1 MTLIEY
7 IRELFKTCPLLADG
21 RINVDF
27 LDASHGSYSI
37 NTAPSDPI
45 VSRYVNGDTRRQF
58 TFEFASAEWYGAEI
72 RQNLENVGFWEELAD
87 WIETVELPKTYENEE
102 HQVVPILD
110 GKEPQEM
117 QILTSGYAF
126 MTEAD
131 AARYQIECRLI
142 YRQKG

>member
-7 IRELFKTCPLLADG
+7 IRELFKTCPLLADN

-45 VSRYVNGDTRRQF
+45 VQRYVNGDSRRQF

-87 WIETVELPKTYENEE
+87 WIESVPLP
-102 HQVVPILD
+102 PLD
-110 GKEPQEM
+110 EDKEPQEI

-131 AARYQIECRLI
+131 AARYQLECRLL

>member
-7 IRELFKTCPLLADG
+7 IRELFKTCPLLADN

-45 VSRYVNGDTRRQF
+45 VQRYVNGDSRRQY

-87 WIETVELPKTYENEE
+87 WIESVALP
-102 HQVVPILD
+102 PLD
-110 GKEPQEM
+110 EDKEPQEI

-131 AARYQIECRLI
+131 AARYQIECRLL